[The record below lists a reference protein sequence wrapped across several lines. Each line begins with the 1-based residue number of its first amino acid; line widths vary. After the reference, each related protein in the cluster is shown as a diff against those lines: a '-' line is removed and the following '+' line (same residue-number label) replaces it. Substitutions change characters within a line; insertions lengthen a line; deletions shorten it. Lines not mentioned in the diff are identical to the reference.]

1 MIEKI
6 SRFTVLAFIVSQCVA
21 CAASTNL
28 DYVFKNRNQ
37 LVGKVITVKGVLV
50 GKGGVI
56 KICKKERRD
65 RCIDLEYTTANKEQL
80 TAQIGNIITFE
91 GIYKEHTYIETKA
104 GLSFIPSRISVL
116 KLLPNNDAK

>member
-37 LVGKVITVKGVLV
+37 LV

-104 GLSFIPSRISVL
+104 GLSFVPSRISVL
-116 KLLPNNDAK
+116 KLLPNNENV